1 MRDIPQDTLSQTTK
15 TEQSARID
23 LWEIDLTAIGGQ
35 RYYFS
40 NELNEKGDPV
50 TWQGRKYDAYPIQGT
65 GFELSGKGTSARPTL
80 AVSNLFGMVTGLAED
95 VQSLVGG
102 TVVRRVVYARFLDAV
117 NFTGGNPEADPEQEV
132 VSRWVI
138 EQLSELKKNHGD
150 LRAGHAD
157 RNGRQRV
164 SGADHAGRCL
174 QLDLP
179 L

>member
-65 GFELSGKGTSARPTL
+65 GFELSGKGHLHDQRWRCRTC
-80 AVSNLFGMVTGLAED
+80 
-95 VQSLVGG
+95 LVW
-102 TVVRRVVYARFLDAV
+102 
-117 NFTGGNPEADPEQEV
+117 
-132 VSRWVI
+132 SR
-138 EQLSELKKNHGD
+138 D
-150 LRAGHAD
+150 LRKMCRAW
-157 RNGRQRV
+157 
-164 SGADHAGRCL
+164 SGAQWSGVWCMPVFLMR
-174 QLDLP
+174 
-179 L
+179 